1 MENYDSNIMPSSN
14 NNKELEVHIHMSCN
28 PKFSFRGLNLC
39 MAAAQ
44 GGHSISGGGRSVP
57 TQLRGVGSGP
67 DLGEET
73 ELGEKR
79 EEQASP

>member
-1 MENYDSNIMPSSN
+1 MILTLCLVAIIIKNW
-14 NNKELEVHIHMSCN
+14 EVHIRMSCK
-28 PKFSFRGLNLC
+28 PKFSFRGRNLR

-44 GGHSISGGGRSVP
+44 GGPCISGGGRSVP
-57 TQLRGVGSGP
+57 AQLRGVGSAP